1 MNTGPIAH
9 RYAKALLKYV
19 QEDMSSCD
27 MSTGPGRAEIPH
39 GGDMRSISGVVQDM
53 SSCDM
58 STGEHTYSQA
68 CVLVLRMQEIRQ
80 LADAVQKHPEV
91 TLERKI
97 EILESALDEPMADAL
112 RRFVVLVYEHK
123 RIEHFERMLYSFIE
137 QYREANAI
145 MVGKLVTA
153 APVVGLKERLQTA
166 LSEKTGV
173 SVLLEEDVDP
183 EILGGFV
190 LNIDDLMMDASVEGQ
205 FRLLR
210 RELLD
215 NTNRIV

>member
-9 RYAKALLKYV
+9 RYAKAALKYA
-19 QEDMSSCD
+19 QD
-27 MSTGPGRAEIPH
+27 TGS
-39 GGDMRSISGVVQDM
+39 GDMI
-53 SSCDM
+53 
-58 STGEHTYSQA
+58 YSQA

-91 TLERKI
+91 SLERKL
-97 EILESALDEPMADAL
+97 EILESALGEPMADAL

-153 APVVGLKERLQTA
+153 APVAGLKERLQTA
-166 LSEKTGV
+166 LSEKTSV
-173 SVLLEEDVDP
+173 SVLLDEETDP

-190 LNIDDLMMDASVEGQ
+190 LNIDDLRVDASVEGQ

-210 RELLD
+210 RELID
-215 NTNRIV
+215 NNNRIV

>member
-19 QEDMSSCD
+19 QEDFSSCD

-39 GGDMRSISGVVQDM
+39 GGDMRSISGVVHT
-53 SSCDM
+53 SS
-58 STGEHTYSQA
+58 SELVYSQA
-68 CVLVLRMQEIRQ
+68 CILVLRMQEIRQ

-91 TLERKI
+91 SLDRKL
-97 EILESALDEPMADAL
+97 EILESALGEPMADAL

-137 QYREANAI
+137 QYRSANGI

-153 APVVGLKERLQTA
+153 APVAGLKERLQTA

-173 SVLLEEDVDP
+173 SVLLEEDVNP
-183 EILGGFV
+183 GILGGFV
-190 LNIDDLMMDASVEGQ
+190 LNIDDLRVDASVEGQ

>member
-9 RYAKALLKYV
+9 RYAKALLKYI

-27 MSTGPGRAEIPH
+27 MSTGPSRAEIPH

-58 STGEHTYSQA
+58 STGEKLYSQA

-91 TLERKI
+91 TLERKL
-97 EILESALDEPMADAL
+97 EILESALGEPMADAL

-145 MVGKLVTA
+145 MVGKIVTA
-153 APVVGLKERLQTA
+153 APVAGLKERLQA
-166 LSEKTGV
+166 LLSEKTGV
-173 SVLLEEDVDP
+173 SVLLEEGVNP

-210 RELLD
+210 RELID
-215 NTNRIV
+215 NNNRIV

>member
-9 RYAKALLKYV
+9 RYAKAALKYA
-19 QEDMSSCD
+19 QD
-27 MSTGPGRAEIPH
+27 TGS
-39 GGDMRSISGVVQDM
+39 GDII
-53 SSCDM
+53 
-58 STGEHTYSQA
+58 YSQA

-97 EILESALDEPMADAL
+97 EILESALGEPMADAL

-153 APVVGLKERLQTA
+153 APVAGLKERLQTA

-173 SVLLEEDVDP
+173 SVLLDEETDP

-190 LNIDDLMMDASVEGQ
+190 LNIDDLRVDASVEGQ

>member
-9 RYAKALLKYV
+9 RYAKALLKFIH
-19 QEDMSSCD
+19 E
-27 MSTGPGRAEIPH
+27 TGA
-39 GGDMRSISGVVQDM
+39 
-53 SSCDM
+53 
-58 STGEHTYSQA
+58 GEQLYSQA
-68 CVLVLRMQEIRQ
+68 CVFVLRMQEIRQ
-80 LADAVQKHPEV
+80 LADAVQKNPEV
-91 TLERKI
+91 TLERKL
-97 EILESALDEPMADAL
+97 EILESALGEPMADAL

-123 RIEHFERMLYSFIE
+123 RIEYFERMLYSFIE
-137 QYREANAI
+137 QYRSANGI

-153 APVVGLKERLQTA
+153 APVAGLKERLQTA

-210 RELLD
+210 RELID
-215 NTNRIV
+215 NNNRIV

>member
-1 MNTGPIAH
+1 MTSCNIMNTGPIAH
-9 RYAKALLKYV
+9 RYAKALLKF
-19 QEDMSSCD
+19 S
-27 MSTGPGRAEIPH
+27 A
-39 GGDMRSISGVVQDM
+39 
-53 SSCDM
+53 
-58 STGEHTYSQA
+58 GEHTYSQA

-91 TLERKI
+91 SLERKL
-97 EILESALDEPMADAL
+97 EILESSLGEPMADAL

-137 QYREANAI
+137 QYRSANGI

-190 LNIDDLMMDASVEGQ
+190 LNIDDLRVDASVEGQ

-210 RELLD
+210 RELID
-215 NTNRIV
+215 NNNRIV

>member
-19 QEDMSSCD
+19 QED

-39 GGDMRSISGVVQDM
+39 GGDMRSISGVVHT
-53 SSCDM
+53 SS
-58 STGEHTYSQA
+58 SELVYSQA

-91 TLERKI
+91 SLDRKL
-97 EILESALDEPMADAL
+97 EILESALGEPMADAL

-123 RIEHFERMLYSFIE
+123 RIEHFGRMLYSFIE
-137 QYREANAI
+137 QYRSANGI

-153 APVVGLKERLQTA
+153 APVAGLKERLQTA

-173 SVLLEEDVDP
+173 SVLLEEDVSP
-183 EILGGFV
+183 EILGGFI

-205 FRLLR
+205 LRLLR

>member
-9 RYAKALLKYV
+9 RYAKALLKFIH
-19 QEDMSSCD
+19 E
-27 MSTGPGRAEIPH
+27 TGA
-39 GGDMRSISGVVQDM
+39 
-53 SSCDM
+53 
-58 STGEHTYSQA
+58 GEQLYSQA
-68 CVLVLRMQEIRQ
+68 CVFVLRMQEIRQ

-91 TLERKI
+91 TLERKL
-97 EILESALDEPMADAL
+97 EILESALGEPMADAL

-123 RIEHFERMLYSFIE
+123 RIEYFERMLYSFIE
-137 QYREANAI
+137 QYRSANGI

-153 APVVGLKERLQTA
+153 APVAGLKERLQTA

-173 SVLLEEDVDP
+173 SVLLEEDVNP

-190 LNIDDLMMDASVEGQ
+190 LNLDDLMMDASVDGQ

-210 RELLD
+210 RELID
-215 NTNRIV
+215 NNNRIV

>member
-19 QEDMSSCD
+19 QEDLSSCD

-39 GGDMRSISGVVQDM
+39 GGDMRSISGVVHT
-53 SSCDM
+53 SS
-58 STGEHTYSQA
+58 SELVYSQA

-91 TLERKI
+91 SLDRKL
-97 EILESALDEPMADAL
+97 EILESALGEPMADAL

-137 QYREANAI
+137 QYRSANGI

-153 APVVGLKERLQTA
+153 APVAGLKERLQTA

-173 SVLLEEDVDP
+173 SVLLEEDVSP
-183 EILGGFV
+183 EILGGFI

>member
-9 RYAKALLKYV
+9 RYAKALLKFV
-19 QEDMSSCD
+19 QE
-27 MSTGPGRAEIPH
+27 TGA
-39 GGDMRSISGVVQDM
+39 
-53 SSCDM
+53 
-58 STGEHTYSQA
+58 GEKVYSQV
-68 CVLVLRMQEIRQ
+68 CVLVLRMQELRQ

-91 TLERKI
+91 SLDRKL
-97 EILESALDEPMADAL
+97 EILESAFGEPMADAL

-123 RIEHFERMLYSFIE
+123 RIEHFERMLYSFIV

-153 APVVGLKERLQTA
+153 APVAGLKERLQAA

-190 LNIDDLMMDASVEGQ
+190 LRMDDLRMDASVEGQ